1 MKLLQKPPPF
11 TLILG
16 LLPSMPI
23 WVVEFGSDFPAWY
36 SDLKV
41 EVLKALVTFRL
52 LSGIQIGTPMLSL
65 LLESYS
71 LVSDSVI
78 PFLRLRSRMPRF
90 YSYS

>member
-1 MKLLQKPPPF
+1 
-11 TLILG
+11 
-16 LLPSMPI
+16 MPI
-23 WVVEFGSDFPAWY
+23 WVVEFGSDFPALWVVEFGSDFPAWY